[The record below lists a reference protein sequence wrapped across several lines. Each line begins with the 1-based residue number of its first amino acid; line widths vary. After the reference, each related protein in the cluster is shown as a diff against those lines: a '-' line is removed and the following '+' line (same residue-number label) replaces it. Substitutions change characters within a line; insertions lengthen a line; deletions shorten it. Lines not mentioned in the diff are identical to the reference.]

1 MRARTTLTAADATA
15 HALPLSLSVT
25 VHTTLTCATSPPFAC
40 SPRHEEAFEKS
51 GIVEELQVDLSID
64 KHVDNAFKR
73 DSGTWDYVF
82 HFAAENS
89 MGLDDAVYAQ
99 KVQQ

>member
-1 MRARTTLTAADATA
+1 M
-15 HALPLSLSVT
+15 
-25 VHTTLTCATSPPFAC
+25 
-40 SPRHEEAFEKS
+40 
-51 GIVEELQVDLSID
+51 DLSID